1 MTTQVK
7 RFVAGSV
14 QEAVNRVKTELG
26 PQAVIYHTR
35 SFHEK
40 GPMGI
45 KRNKKVEVLAGIESN
60 NPRLEK
66 EIMELKKM
74 VNYLNEASKTQN
86 ESDETRVPQAR
97 ELSSMLAGYGLKEN
111 IIQGVLSYIAAA
123 DCPELNDEKTLL
135 YLVKEALIERLP
147 PIKPIRPKG
156 DQPLTVAFV
165 GPTGVGKTTTVAKLA
180 ANFTQIEK
188 ENVGLITVDFKRMG
202 AYEQLKQYSEIL
214 DLDLVAAV
222 DAEQLAASIRRF
234 GGKDLILIDTPG
246 LNPFNGSDM
255 NILKRLLD
263 NDLVDEV
270 LLVLGLNTREDDLE
284 RIMTSFKLLNYTGLI
299 FSKLDETQ
307 AWGALINLVWG
318 RREFLSYITVG
329 QNVPEDIELLQPQ
342 RFLDALAFALAD

>member
-7 RFVAGSV
+7 LFVAGSV

-26 PQAVIYHTR
+26 PRAVIYHTR

-45 KRNKKVEVLAGIESN
+45 KRNKKVEVLAGVESN

-66 EIMELKKM
+66 EVMELKKM
-74 VNYLNEASKTQN
+74 VLNLNEASKTQN
-86 ESDETRVPQAR
+86 VLGEKSVPHAR
-97 ELSSMLAGYGLKEN
+97 RLNRMLEGYGLKEKV
-111 IIQGVLSYIAAA
+111 IQGILAYITAAE
-123 DCPELNDEKTLL
+123 DPELNDEKTLL
-135 YLVKEALIERLP
+135 RLVKEAIIERLP
-147 PIKPIRPKG
+147 PIKPIRPKS
-156 DQPLTVAFV
+156 DHPPAVAFV

-188 ENVGLITVDFKRMG
+188 ENVGLITVDFKRMA
-202 AYEQLKQYSEIL
+202 AYEQLKQYSEML
-214 DLDLVAAV
+214 DLDLVATA
-222 DAEQLAASIRRF
+222 DGEQLAASIRRF

-246 LNPFNGSDM
+246 VNPFNGSDM
-255 NILKRLLD
+255 NMLKGLLD
-263 NDLVDEV
+263 NDQVDEV

-284 RIMTSFKLLNYTGLI
+284 RIMTGFKLMNYTGLI

-307 AWGALINLVWG
+307 AWGALINLVWD

-342 RFLDALAFALAD
+342 RFLDALAFALTD